1 MLYHNRYLTVNLNE
15 LRIYVGFLNSLLKNT
30 TKIVEDDVEYFDYLQ
45 PLQKD
50 LLFCQKASSE
60 KSFKTILNL

>member
-15 LRIYVGFLNSLLKNT
+15 LRIYVGFLNTLLKNT

-50 LLFCQKASSE
+50 LLFFQKTSSE

>member
-15 LRIYVGFLNSLLKNT
+15 LRIYVGFLNTLLKNT
-30 TKIVEDDVEYFDYLQ
+30 AKIVEDDVEYFDYLQ

-50 LLFCQKASSE
+50 LLFFQKTSSE

>member
-15 LRIYVGFLNSLLKNT
+15 LRIYVGFLNTLLKNT

-50 LLFCQKASSE
+50 LLFFRKTSSE

>member
-15 LRIYVGFLNSLLKNT
+15 LRIYVGFVNTLLKNT

-50 LLFCQKASSE
+50 LHFFQKTSSE

>member
-15 LRIYVGFLNSLLKNT
+15 LRIYVGFLNTLLKNT

-50 LLFCQKASSE
+50 LLFFQKTSTE

>member
-1 MLYHNRYLTVNLNE
+1 MLYHNRYLKVNLNK
-15 LRIYVGFLNSLLKNT
+15 LRIYVGFLNTLLQNT
-30 TKIVEDDVEYFDYLQ
+30 TKVVEDDVEYFDYLQ